1 MKRFLS
7 KIKSFLKRFSFR
19 TGVMVLLM
27 CVPCYIFSFLQMAL
41 PMDIKVKGILWVVFF
56 GMAKTLQ
63 YTGITIIGANGVKKL
78 KALFIS
84 SKKNRVENL

>member
-1 MKRFLS
+1 MKHFLS
-7 KIKSFLKRFSFR
+7 KIKSFLKRLSFR
-19 TGVMVLLM
+19 TGVIVLLM
-27 CVPCYIFSFLQMAL
+27 CVPFYIFSFLQMAL
-41 PMDIKVKGILWVVFF
+41 SIDIKVKGILWVVFF

-84 SKKNRVENL
+84 SKKNRVGNL